1 MRLQDP
7 DSTKVLLITLAET
20 TPVLEAAALQ
30 DDLQRAGIHP
40 WAWVINNSV
49 AAAAPTSPLLRR
61 RADAELEQIET
72 VRTRLSDRCAVI
84 PLLPT
89 EPVGVP
95 ALAALT
101 APGAAVPLP

>member
-1 MRLQDP
+1 M
-7 DSTKVLLITLAET
+7 
-20 TPVLEAAALQ
+20 
-30 DDLQRAGIHP
+30 
-40 WAWVINNSV
+40 INNCV

-72 VRTRLSDRCAVI
+72 VRTRLSDRCTVI

-101 APGAAVPLP
+101 APTAAVPLP